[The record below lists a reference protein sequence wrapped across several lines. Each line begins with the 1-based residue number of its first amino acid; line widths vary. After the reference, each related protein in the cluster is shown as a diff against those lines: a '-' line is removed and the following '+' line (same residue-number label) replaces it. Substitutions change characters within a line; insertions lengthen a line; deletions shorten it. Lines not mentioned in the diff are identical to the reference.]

1 MNNKV
6 KFKGPMKHFM
16 RWPLYLSVLVVLLDL
31 LVFIVSVKAGILVSV
46 GTVIYIFIAVQL
58 FRYHKP
64 LIINDMIAFA
74 NQYDVVEK
82 RMLEELALP
91 YAIMD
96 MEGRMIWSNRVFSEI
111 TGRDQFYKKNISTVF
126 PDITPDKLPV
136 ADEPEIS
143 EMSIHFGDRIYR
155 VSMQRVTMGEVV
167 SHADILE
174 NMSQNISLI
183 AMYLYDETELKEY
196 IQKNE
201 DNKLVVALAYLDNY
215 EEALESVE
223 DVRRSLLIALIDR
236 KITKYFSNFDGLVKK
251 LEKDKYLLIMR
262 QSSLETLKE
271 QRFHILDEVKTVNIG
286 NEMAVTLSI
295 GIGLNASTYIQ
306 NYEYARIAIEMA
318 LGRGGDQVVIKNE
331 NNITYIGGKAQQ
343 MEKST
348 RVKARVKAQALKEF
362 MSTKDRV
369 VVMGHKITDVDALG
383 AGIGIYRAGKTL
395 GKPVHIVINDP
406 TTSIRPLMSGFM
418 ENPDYEPSMF
428 VNSAQAKELVDN
440 NTVVVVVD
448 TNKPSYTEC
457 QDLLYMT
464 KTVVVLDHHRR
475 GSEVIENAV
484 LSYVEPYASSA
495 CEMVAEILQYVGDGI
510 KVKGVEADCLYAGIM
525 IDTNNFLNKPGV
537 RTFEA
542 VAFLRRCGA
551 DISRIRKLL
560 RCDINEYKIRAQA
573 VQNTEIFMEH
583 YAIAQCDANG
593 CESPTIVGAK
603 IANELLDVD
612 KIKATFVLTEYEGK
626 VYVSAR
632 SIDELNVQIVMERL
646 GGGGHINSAGT
657 QLENCTLAEGAEI
670 IRQTLQQMQ
679 QDGDLI

>member
-96 MEGRMIWSNRVFSEI
+96 MEGRMIWSNRIFSEI

-136 ADEPEIS
+136 ADELEIS
-143 EMSIHFGDRIYR
+143 EMSTHFGDRIYR

-174 NMSQNISLI
+174 DMSQNVSLI

-318 LGRGGDQVVIKNE
+318 LGRGGDQVVIKNG

-428 VNSAQAKELVDN
+428 VDSNQAKELVDN

-448 TNKPSYTEC
+448 TN
-457 QDLLYMT
+457 
-464 KTVVVLDHHRR
+464 
-475 GSEVIENAV
+475 
-484 LSYVEPYASSA
+484 
-495 CEMVAEILQYVGDGI
+495 
-510 KVKGVEADCLYAGIM
+510 
-525 IDTNNFLNKPGV
+525 NFTTRAGV

-542 VAFLRRCGA
+542 AAFLRRCGA
-551 DISRIRKLL
+551 DVTRVRKML
-560 RCDINEYKIRAQA
+560 RDNIDSYKARAEA
-573 VQNTEIFMEH
+573 VRTAEIYRDYF
-583 YAIAQCDANG
+583 AIARCPSEG
-593 CESPTIVGAK
+593 LESPTVVGAQA
-603 IANELLDVD
+603 ANELLNIAGV
-612 KIKATFVLTEYEGK
+612 KASFVLTSYNNE
-626 VYVSAR
+626 VYISAR
-632 SIDELNVQIVMERL
+632 AIDEVNVQVMMERM
-646 GGGGHINSAGT
+646 GGGGHLNIAGAQVKDT
-657 QLENCTLAEGAEI
+657 MDETERMLKEI
-670 IRQTLQQMQ
+670 IDQLYQE
-679 QDGDLI
+679 GDK

>member
-96 MEGRMIWSNRVFSEI
+96 MEGRMIWSNRIFSEI

-136 ADEPEIS
+136 ADELEIS
-143 EMSIHFGDRIYR
+143 EMSTHFGDRIYR

-174 NMSQNISLI
+174 DMSQNVSLI

-318 LGRGGDQVVIKNE
+318 LGRGGDQVVIKNG

-428 VNSAQAKELVDN
+428 VDSNQAKELVDN

-464 KTVVVLDHHRR
+464 KTIVVLDHHRR
-475 GSEVIENAV
+475 GSEVIQNAV
-484 LSYVEPYASSA
+484 LSYVEPYASSS
-495 CEMVAEILQYVGDGI
+495 CEMIAEILQYFADGLKLRSI
-510 KVKGVEADCLYAGIM
+510 EADCIYSGIM
-525 IDTNNFLNKPGV
+525 IDTNNFTTRAGV

-542 VAFLRRCGA
+542 AAFLRRCGA
-551 DISRIRKLL
+551 DVTRVRKML
-560 RCDINEYKIRAQA
+560 RDNIDSYKARAEA
-573 VQNTEIFMEH
+573 VRTAEIYRDYF
-583 YAIAQCDANG
+583 AIARCPSEG
-593 CESPTIVGAK
+593 LESPTVVGAQA
-603 IANELLDVD
+603 ANELLNIAGV
-612 KIKATFVLTEYEGK
+612 KASFVLTSYNNE
-626 VYVSAR
+626 VYISAR
-632 SIDELNVQIVMERL
+632 AIDEVNVQVMMERM
-646 GGGGHINSAGT
+646 GGGGHLNIAGAQVKDT
-657 QLENCTLAEGAEI
+657 MDETERMLKEI
-670 IRQTLQQMQ
+670 IDQLYQE
-679 QDGDLI
+679 GDK

>member
-1 MNNKV
+1 
-6 KFKGPMKHFM
+6 MKHFM

-96 MEGRMIWSNRVFSEI
+96 MEGRMIWSNRIFSEI

-136 ADEPEIS
+136 ADELEIS
-143 EMSIHFGDRIYR
+143 EISIHFGDRIYR
-155 VSMQRVTMGEVV
+155 ASMQRVTMGEVV

-174 NMSQNISLI
+174 DMSQNVSLI

-318 LGRGGDQVVIKNE
+318 LGRGGDQVVIKNG

-428 VNSAQAKELVDN
+428 VDSNQAKELVDN
-440 NTVVVVVD
+440 NTVVIVVD

-464 KTVVVLDHHRR
+464 KTIVVLDHHRR
-475 GSEVIENAV
+475 GSEVIQNAV
-484 LSYVEPYASSA
+484 LSYVEPYASSS
-495 CEMVAEILQYVGDGI
+495 CEMIAEILQYFADGLKLCSI
-510 KVKGVEADCLYAGIM
+510 EADCIYAGIM
-525 IDTNNFLNKPGV
+525 IDTNNFTTRAGV

-542 VAFLRRCGA
+542 AAFLRRCGA
-551 DISRIRKLL
+551 DVTRVRKML
-560 RCDINEYKIRAQA
+560 RDNIDSYKARAEA
-573 VQNTEIFMEH
+573 VRTAEIYRDYF
-583 YAIAQCDANG
+583 AIARCPSEG
-593 CESPTIVGAK
+593 LESPTVVGAQA
-603 IANELLDVD
+603 ANELLNIAGV
-612 KIKATFVLTEYEGK
+612 KASFVLTSYNNE
-626 VYVSAR
+626 VYISAR
-632 SIDELNVQIVMERL
+632 AIDEVNVQVMMERM
-646 GGGGHINSAGT
+646 GGGGHLNIAGAQVKDT
-657 QLENCTLAEGAEI
+657 MDETERMLKEI
-670 IRQTLQQMQ
+670 IDQLYQE
-679 QDGDLI
+679 GDK